1 MSAEQSDRTGESS
14 ASRWARIQGWAD
26 VRTVPL
32 RTILV
37 FVGVVVA
44 VYLVGQLLYRLRD
57 VVLLI
62 VVGSFVALFM
72 NPQVVALQR
81 WKIRRRGFAVAIVGL
96 WSLLIFIGLAFA
108 FGYPLVNAITHFANS
123 LPAYVD
129 KAQHGKGWIGHL
141 VRKYHIQA
149 WVNKNSPKI
158 VGFAEGLGKPALS
171 LGKGAVTIVAE
182 LAATFAFVILLLV
195 EAPKIRAGLLNIM
208 SPDRA
213 ARYAEIGGKVSRSI
227 SGFVLGDFLTSL
239 IAGFVVFVTLA
250 VLGVPYPLLFGLWVA
265 LVDFLPTIGGA
276 LAGIPTVLFA
286 LAHSLSAGV
295 ITAIVFLAYTFVEN
309 HFLNPVVMSHTIKI
323 NPLVVFLAVL
333 VGADIGSWIGGP
345 FGGFVA
351 VLLAVPVAASIQVVI
366 VEVWNT
372 TEQNDASRA
381 DSEEETGDTLPEGGT
396 P

>member
-1 MSAEQSDRTGESS
+1 
-14 ASRWARIQGWAD
+14 
-26 VRTVPL
+26 L
-32 RTILV
+32 HTILV
-37 FVGVVVA
+37 FVGVVVV
-44 VYLVGQLLYRLRD
+44 VYLLGQLLYRLRD

-81 WKIRRRGFAVAIVGL
+81 WKIRRRGVAVAIVGL

-309 HFLNPVVMSHTIKI
+309 HLLNPVVMSRTVKI

>member
-1 MSAEQSDRTGESS
+1 MSAEQSDQKGESS
-14 ASRWARIQGWAD
+14 GSRWARILSWAD
-26 VRTVPL
+26 LRTVPL

-44 VYLVGQLLYRLRD
+44 VYLLGQLLYRLRD
-57 VVLLI
+57 IVLLI
-62 VVGSFVALFM
+62 AVGSFVALFM

-81 WKIRRRGFAVAIVGL
+81 WKIRRRGVAVAIVTL

-108 FGYPLVNAITHFANS
+108 FGYPLVNALTHFADS

-158 VGFAEGLGKPALS
+158 VSFAEGLGKPALS
-171 LGKGAVTIVAE
+171 LGKGAVTIVGE

-195 EAPKIRAGLLNIM
+195 EAPKIRAGLLSIM
-208 SPDRA
+208 RPDRA
-213 ARYAEIGGKVSRSI
+213 VRYTEIGGKVSRSI

-286 LAHSLSAGV
+286 LAQSLTAGV

-309 HFLNPVVMSHTIKI
+309 HLLNPVVMSRTVKI

-333 VGADIGSWIGGP
+333 VGAEIGSWIGGP

-351 VLLAVPVAASIQVVI
+351 VLLAVPAAASIQVVI
-366 VEVWNT
+366 VEVWNA
-372 TEQNDASRA
+372 TEQNDAGQA
-381 DSEEETGDTLPEGGT
+381 DSQEETGDTLPESGT